1 MTEAEIL
8 WNNIRLRANGREV
21 IPREEIKDMLE
32 TYAKDVWKELFDRS
46 LVGYADGELVI
57 DVSRETLEVAPV
69 EVTDF

>member
-8 WNNIRLRANGREV
+8 WNTIRLRANGREA
-21 IPREEIKDMLE
+21 IHREEIEDMLK
-32 TYAKDVWKELFDRS
+32 TYAKDVWEELFDRS

-57 DVSRETLEVAPV
+57 DVSRETLEAAPV

>member
-8 WNNIRLRANGREV
+8 WNNIRLRANGREA
-21 IPREEIKDMLE
+21 IPREEIEDMLE

-46 LVGYADGELVI
+46 LVGYANGELVI
-57 DVSRETLEVAPV
+57 DVSRETLEAAPV

>member
-21 IPREEIKDMLE
+21 ISREEIKDMLE

-46 LVGYADGELVI
+46 LVGYTDGELVI
-57 DVSRETLEVAPV
+57 DVSRETLEAAPV

>member
-57 DVSRETLEVAPV
+57 DVSRETLEAVPI

>member
-1 MTEAEIL
+1 MEQHSSKG
-8 WNNIRLRANGREV
+8 NGREA
-21 IPREEIKDMLE
+21 IPKEEIEDMLK

-69 EVTDF
+69 KATDF

>member
-8 WNNIRLRANGREV
+8 WNNIRLRANGRET

-46 LVGYADGELVI
+46 LVGYANGELVI
-57 DVSRETLEVAPV
+57 DVSRETLEAAPV

>member
-57 DVSRETLEVAPV
+57 DVSRETLEAAPV

>member
-32 TYAKDVWKELFDRS
+32 TYAKDVWKELFNRS

-57 DVSRETLEVAPV
+57 DVSRETLEAAPV

>member
-8 WNNIRLRANGREV
+8 WHNIRLRANGREA

-46 LVGYADGELVI
+46 LVGYTDGELVI
-57 DVSRETLEVAPV
+57 DVSRETLEAAPI

>member
-21 IPREEIKDMLE
+21 IPREEIEDMLE
-32 TYAKDVWKELFDRS
+32 AYSKDVWEELFNRS

-57 DVSRETLEVAPV
+57 DVSRETLEVAPT
-69 EVTDF
+69 EITDF

>member
-8 WNNIRLRANGREV
+8 WNNIRLRANGREA

-46 LVGYADGELVI
+46 LLGYADGELVI
-57 DVSRETLEVAPV
+57 DVSREHWRQLP
-69 EVTDF
+69 

>member
-46 LVGYADGELVI
+46 LVGYTDGELVI
-57 DVSRETLEVAPV
+57 DVSRETLEAAPV

>member
-21 IPREEIKDMLE
+21 ISREEIKDMLE

-57 DVSRETLEVAPV
+57 DVSRETLETAPV